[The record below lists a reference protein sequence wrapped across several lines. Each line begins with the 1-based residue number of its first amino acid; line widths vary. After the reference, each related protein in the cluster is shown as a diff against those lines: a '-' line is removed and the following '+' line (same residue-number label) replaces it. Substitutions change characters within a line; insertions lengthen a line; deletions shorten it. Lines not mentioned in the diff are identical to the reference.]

1 MPHDPEKYLYDIRSS
16 CEFLLDFTAGRSVR
30 DYESD
35 RPFRSAVERE
45 LQIIGE
51 AVLQLHR
58 VAPHL
63 AARLSDHQK
72 IIGFRHVL
80 VHGYDSL
87 KPETVWDVI
96 ETKLAVLLHEVQGLL
111 DELDAQ
117 AC

>member
-16 CEFLLDFTAGRSVR
+16 CEFLVDFTAGRRVR

-58 VAPHL
+58 VTPHL

-87 KPETVWDVI
+87 KSETVWDVI
-96 ETKLAVLLHEVQGLL
+96 ETKLPVLLREAQGLL
-111 DELDAQ
+111 DELSA
-117 AC
+117 